1 VRGAAFAVLTAL
13 LTPLTPA
20 VFALGVQLMVQG
32 RPPFANLLALK
43 PTLLAGVF
51 ALPVAVYGVL
61 GFFTWRTAR
70 RLPVGYPGRARLLT
84 LGGSA
89 GIYGALAV
97 GLHLVAP
104 GLLAPM
110 PKLLVVSVNDAWMT
124 FGEAQRYALGITGVA
139 AVFAANTAFWSAISS
154 WWLVPEK
161 ARSRFFLLFDVLLVL
176 TVAYLWGAYLFLEYP
191 AVMKSFRFFK
201 LPDTTGVDAL
211 RIGLTFLLG
220 VRVGV
225 RALPY
230 ALNVIERLDFR
241 ALVAARHLRAK
252 KSGFLAAI
260 SFLSILAVSVSSCAL
275 TTTLSVMGGF
285 RQDLKKKILGSNA
298 HIVVDRPDGRIDG
311 YDALTELARKVE
323 GVRGVSPYVS
333 GEVMISSASNLAG
346 AVLRGIDV
354 SRIGQ
359 VSELPSNMRMGSLDY
374 LAHPEKLARL
384 PTTQLGMGIGT
395 PKVQKLDDDLD
406 VKKAPTGGQLSTQI
420 DRLLDAAHDEIE
432 DKAAAA
438 TTASSTLPGIVVGQE
453 LARSLRLYLG
463 DEVNVVTPLGE
474 LGPTGPMPKSRPFRV
489 AGIFYSGM
497 YEYDMK
503 FAYVT
508 LASAQKFLGT
518 GDRASGIEITVRE
531 PDRAQDVAAQI
542 AQKLGGNLRVRPWQE
557 LNKNLFGALALEKL
571 AMFIALG
578 IAILVA
584 SFCIVGT
591 LTLMVQ
597 EKGREVAVLKALGA
611 ADRAIVGIFVLEG
624 MLIGVFGSLLGL
636 ALGYVVCFAA
646 ERFGVALNPEVYYID
661 RLPVHIDP
669 FEFVSV
675 GLAAVVVCLFVTIYP
690 AKLASRL
697 RPVDALRYE

>member
-1 VRGAAFAVLTAL
+1 LLAALVAL
-13 LTPLTPA
+13 LTPIVHFIVPSIA
-20 VFALGVQLMVQG
+20 
-32 RPPFANLLALK
+32 LAL
-43 PTLLAGVF
+43 
-51 ALPVAVYGVL
+51 
-61 GFFTWRTAR
+61 
-70 RLPVGYPGRARLLT
+70 
-84 LGGSA
+84 
-89 GIYGALAV
+89 
-97 GLHLVAP
+97 
-104 GLLAPM
+104 
-110 PKLLVVSVNDAWMT
+110 
-124 FGEAQRYALGITGVA
+124 
-139 AVFAANTAFWSAISS
+139 
-154 WWLVPEK
+154 
-161 ARSRFFLLFDVLLVL
+161 DV
-176 TVAYLWGAYLFLEYP
+176 
-191 AVMKSFRFFK
+191 
-201 LPDTTGVDAL
+201 AL
-211 RIGLTFLLG
+211 RIGAFAQKNFVGTALALVSVPVLFAVLSFALAYRTTQLPQGMTGRFRLLLLGQMGVVSGLVNVVAILLSMRSLVELPKLLLTSPTELWGTLSVGLRAAAMFLGAVGSFAGLIGLGAAYSTWFLLPPGVRRRFFLVFDTLLVLVVAWVWTHYFAHRSQGWAKLLVFGVKHESTAFDAMRVALTFLLFVRIG
-220 VRVGV
+220 VRT
-225 RALPY
+225 LPY
-230 ALNVIERLDFR
+230 ALNVIESFDFR
-241 ALVAARHLRAK
+241 SLVAARHLRAK

-285 RQDLKKKILGSNA
+285 RQDLKRKILGSNA
-298 HIVVDRPDGRIDG
+298 HIVVDRPEGRIEG
-311 YDALTELARKVE
+311 YDALVEHTRKVE

-346 AVLRGIDV
+346 AVLRGVDV
-354 SRIGQ
+354 TRIGE
-359 VSELPSNMRMGSLDY
+359 VSELPSNMKMGSLEY
-374 LAHPEKLARL
+374 LAHPEKLSRL
-384 PTTQLGMGIGT
+384 PSTQLGVGLGL
-395 PKVQKLDDDLD
+395 PKVQKLDSDLG
-406 VKKAPTGGQLSTQI
+406 VKKAPTGGQLSAQI
-420 DRLLDAAHDEIE
+420 DRLLDEAADEID

-438 TTASSTLPGIVVGQE
+438 TAGPTLPGIVVGQE

-531 PDRAQDVAAQI
+531 PDRAQDVATQI
-542 AQKLGGNLRVRPWQE
+542 ERKIGQNLRVRPWQE

-611 ADRAIVGIFVLEG
+611 PDRAIVGIFVLEG

>member
-1 VRGAAFAVLTAL
+1 
-13 LTPLTPA
+13 
-20 VFALGVQLMVQG
+20 
-32 RPPFANLLALK
+32 
-43 PTLLAGVF
+43 
-51 ALPVAVYGVL
+51 
-61 GFFTWRTAR
+61 
-70 RLPVGYPGRARLLT
+70 
-84 LGGSA
+84 
-89 GIYGALAV
+89 
-97 GLHLVAP
+97 
-104 GLLAPM
+104 
-110 PKLLVVSVNDAWMT
+110 
-124 FGEAQRYALGITGVA
+124 
-139 AVFAANTAFWSAISS
+139 
-154 WWLVPEK
+154 
-161 ARSRFFLLFDVLLVL
+161 
-176 TVAYLWGAYLFLEYP
+176 
-191 AVMKSFRFFK
+191 
-201 LPDTTGVDAL
+201 
-211 RIGLTFLLG
+211 
-220 VRVGV
+220 
-225 RALPY
+225 
-230 ALNVIERLDFR
+230 
-241 ALVAARHLRAK
+241 
-252 KSGFLAAI
+252 
-260 SFLSILAVSVSSCAL
+260 
-275 TTTLSVMGGF
+275 
-285 RQDLKKKILGSNA
+285 
-298 HIVVDRPDGRIDG
+298 
-311 YDALTELARKVE
+311 
-323 GVRGVSPYVS
+323 
-333 GEVMISSASNLAG
+333 MISSASNLAG
-346 AVLRGIDV
+346 AVLRGVDV
-354 SRIGQ
+354 ARIGE
-359 VSELPSNMRMGSLDY
+359 VSELPSNMKMGSLDY
-374 LAHPEKLARL
+374 LAHPEKLSRL
-384 PTTQLGMGIGT
+384 PSTQLGVGLGL
-395 PKVQKLDDDLD
+395 PKVQKLDSDVG

-420 DRLLDAAHDEIE
+420 DRLLEEAAGEIDD
-432 DKAAAA
+432 DKEPAA
-438 TTASSTLPGIVVGQE
+438 TAGPTLPGIVVGQE

-518 GDRASGIEITVRE
+518 GDRVSGIEITVRE
-531 PDRAQDVAAQI
+531 PDRAQDVANRVTDALPD
-542 AQKLGGNLRVRPWQE
+542 KHLRVRPWQE

-611 ADRAIVGIFVLEG
+611 PDRAIVGIFVLEG